1 MKRRALW
8 VAAGILVL
16 GAVLGGLA
24 WRWEGRASTAAA
36 IRDASGVRW
45 IIDAGHGG
53 EDGGAVSPGGVV
65 ESRIN
70 LEIARRVDGILGF
83 CGEPALMLRTEDIS
97 LHDPEAVSLREKK
110 ASDLHNRADTASS
123 YPEATLLSI
132 HQNIFQQS
140 RYRGTQVF
148 YAPTQGSQELAQV
161 IQGVVRESLQP
172 DNSRESK
179 PIPDT
184 VYLMNH
190 IPNRAVLVECGFLSN
205 PEEEGL
211 LQDPKYQTKLA
222 AAIAAGCLV
231 GGSASS

>member
-53 EDGGAVSPGGVV
+53 EDGGAVSPGGLV

-70 LEIARRVDGILGF
+70 LEIARRVDGIFGF

-97 LHDPEAVSLREKK
+97 LHDPEAVSLREK
-110 ASDLHNRADTASS
+110 R
-123 YPEATLLSI
+123 
-132 HQNIFQQS
+132 
-140 RYRGTQVF
+140 R
-148 YAPTQGSQELAQV
+148 PTCITE
-161 IQGVVRESLQP
+161 
-172 DNSRESK
+172 
-179 PIPDT
+179 
-184 VYLMNH
+184 
-190 IPNRAVLVECGFLSN
+190 
-205 PEEEGL
+205 
-211 LQDPKYQTKLA
+211 PKQHRNTRRPPW
-222 AAIAAGCLV
+222 
-231 GGSASS
+231 

>member
-1 MKRRALW
+1 M
-8 VAAGILVL
+8 AAGILVL

-70 LEIARRVDGILGF
+70 LEIARRVDGIFGF

-110 ASDLHNRADTASS
+110 ASDLHNRAGTASS
-123 YPEATLLSI
+123 YPEATLLSV
-132 HQNIFQQS
+132 HQNMFQQS
-140 RYRGTQVF
+140 RYRGPRSF
-148 YAPTQGSQELAQV
+148 MPPPRALRSWPK
-161 IQGVVRESLQP
+161 P
-172 DNSRESK
+172 SRGWSG
-179 PIPDT
+179 
-184 VYLMNH
+184 
-190 IPNRAVLVECGFLSN
+190 R
-205 PEEEGL
+205 
-211 LQDPKYQTKLA
+211 
-222 AAIAAGCLV
+222 
-231 GGSASS
+231 ASSRTTAGRASPSRTRCT